1 MSNSSPSPKRT
12 RPIPVITLSTAL
24 IQIASTY
31 SASAGLIAYEP
42 FSYTSSSTL
51 DTQAGGSGFSGSW
64 SSSTGT
70 ATVATPGLT
79 YSGLSTLGNRVTTGT
94 YNTTYTRSLLTT
106 LGSVTGTYYFSVLLR
121 PDYSSGSSGAEF
133 ALVGSTASLFMGK
146 PTTGNNY
153 VLDTVSSGS
162 AGSQSVSSTV
172 ATSGTQVLMVL
183 RADLVAGGADSFKL
197 YLNPSLLAEP
207 GSADAS
213 KSSYDV
219 GNITGVQFTG
229 NIGFS
234 LDEIRVGTS
243 YADVVPEPGTYAAGA
258 AMGLLTLGAWC
269 KRSVQRKHGSAKAA

>member
-1 MSNSSPSPKRT
+1 MTLSNPSPTRT
-12 RPIPVITLSTAL
+12 RTLPVLALSTAL

-42 FSYTSSSTL
+42 FSYAASSTL
-51 DTQAGGSGFSGSW
+51 DTQAGGSGFSGGW

-79 YSGLSTLGNRVTTGT
+79 YSGLTTSGNRVTTT
-94 YNTTYTRSLLTT
+94 VSNTTYSRSLLTT
-106 LGSVTGTYYFSVLLR
+106 LGSVTGTYYFSVILR
-121 PDYSSGSSGAEF
+121 PDNSNNSNGAEF
-133 ALVGSTASLFMGK
+133 AVVGSTASLYMGK

-153 VLDTVSSGS
+153 VLDTVGNGGG
-162 AGSQSVSSTV
+162 GSQSVSSTV
-172 ATSGTQVLMVL
+172 ATSGTAVLMVL

-269 KRSVQRKHGSAKAA
+269 KRSAQRKHGSAKVA